1 MEEVPLNSLIHKLK
15 KHQFLFE
22 ELVKRDFKQKYKR
35 TVLGMF
41 WSILAPLL
49 TLLVMNFIFGYYFGR
64 RINHYT
70 IYLFCGNIIYSYFR
84 ESTNAGMVSLISNAG
99 IFTKVNVPKYLFL
112 FSKNVSILINFGLT
126 LILLFIFILAD
137 GIPIGA
143 HFIALLYPV
152 VFLVLFNLGVGLILS
167 ALFVFFRDISYLY
180 NVFTLLLMYMSAI
193 FYRISI
199 VPAKYRMIF
208 YCNPVY
214 CYIEYFRT
222 VILDGKIP
230 SLNLHLLCAGYAIA
244 FFIAGYWM
252 YKKNNHKFLFYV

>member
-1 MEEVPLNSLIHKLK
+1 MKSLILKLK
-15 KHQFLFE
+15 KQQFLFE

-49 TLLVMNFIFGYYFGR
+49 TLLVMKFVFGYYFGR
-64 RINHYT
+64 RIEHYT
-70 IYLFCGNIIYSYFR
+70 IYLFCGNIIYSYFK
-84 ESTNAGMVSLISNAG
+84 ESTTAGMRSLMSNAS
-99 IFTKVNVPKYLFL
+99 IFTKVNVPKYIFL

-126 LILLFIFILAD
+126 LILLFIFVLAD
-137 GIPIGA
+137 GIPISL

-193 FYRISI
+193 FYRINI
-199 VPAKYRMIF
+199 VPAKYRIVF

-222 VILDGKIP
+222 VILTGKIP
-230 SLNLHLLCAGYAIA
+230 PLNLHLLCAGYGIV
-244 FFIAGYWM
+244 FFIAGYWI
-252 YKKNNHKFLFYV
+252 YKKYNHKFLFYV